1 MYMVIV
7 MIQLGGGELMM
18 KKEILLNIFLKQ
30 AKEG

>member
-1 MYMVIV
+1 MYMVMV

-30 AKEG
+30 AKEV

>member
-7 MIQLGGGELMM
+7 MIKLGGGELMM
-18 KKEILLNIFLKQ
+18 KKEILLNVFLKQ